1 MQSISVPACAV
12 VVFCSRL
19 FIVASIIVQSVTCH
33 PPLSLLSLPPL
44 AQAGTPVKDVEL
56 PDNPARKTLLLDK
69 HADYIEA
76 FERDKD
82 DFVCTMDC
90 FSLVE
95 KGKRPHAL
103 THAHRTIVLWSSSVL
118 VGSTGD

>member
-1 MQSISVPACAV
+1 M
-12 VVFCSRL
+12 
-19 FIVASIIVQSVTCH
+19 
-33 PPLSLLSLPPL
+33 
-44 AQAGTPVKDVEL
+44 KDVEL

-82 DFVCTMDC
+82 DFVRTMDC
-90 FSLVE
+90 FSPVE
-95 KGKRPHAL
+95 KGKRAHTL
-103 THAHRTIVLWSSSVL
+103 THTHRTIVLWSSSVL

>member
-1 MQSISVPACAV
+1 M
-12 VVFCSRL
+12 
-19 FIVASIIVQSVTCH
+19 
-33 PPLSLLSLPPL
+33 
-44 AQAGTPVKDVEL
+44 KDVEL

-82 DFVCTMDC
+82 DFVRTMDC

-95 KGKRPHAL
+95 KGKRAHAL
-103 THAHRTIVLWSSSVL
+103 THTHRTIVLWSFSVL

>member
-1 MQSISVPACAV
+1 
-12 VVFCSRL
+12 
-19 FIVASIIVQSVTCH
+19 
-33 PPLSLLSLPPL
+33 
-44 AQAGTPVKDVEL
+44 VKDVEL

-82 DFVCTMDC
+82 DFVRTMDC

-95 KGKRPHAL
+95 KGNVHTRSHTL
-103 THAHRTIVLWSSSVL
+103 TGLLYSGVSPY
-118 VGSTGD
+118 